1 MFPTETYPSPD
12 RTKAFDVPVTELPT
26 TLTPDDAPSTI
37 TPEDEALMM
46 FPETEAPEV
55 DAEMRIPL
63 VTECSE
69 FPEIETTLD
78 GPAIIAVVPAVE
90 RTELPEID
98 TFEERPVDT
107 AFRTVSY
114 LFPVTTRS
122 STS

>member
-1 MFPTETYPSPD
+1 MFPTETYPPPD
-12 RTKAFDVPVTELPT
+12 KTKAFDVPVTELPT
-26 TLTPDDAPSTI
+26 TLTPDAAPSTI
-37 TPEDEALMM
+37 TPEDEALTM
-46 FPETEAPEV
+46 FPETEAPAV
-55 DAEMRIPL
+55 DAEMRIPFI
-63 VTECSE
+63 TEYSE

-78 GPAIIAVVPAVE
+78 GPATIAVVLDVE
-90 RTELPEID
+90 RTEFPETD